1 MASAALK
8 RTTVSIEGYLEL
20 ERESPVRHEYVGG
33 QVYAMG
39 GSSDR
44 HNLVAGTLFNAL
56 FNHIAG
62 RCQVYMADM
71 RLRIALADGE
81 VGYYPDVLVA
91 CDPADRASHHR
102 ERPVFLA
109 EVLSPTTERVDRTEK
124 LIAYRQIP
132 SLEEYLIAEQDVAR
146 VELYRRSNGF
156 EREVLEAGD
165 VIRFA
170 SVGLELTVEQLYR
183 HVAF

>member
-8 RTTVSIEGYLEL
+8 RTTVSIDDYLEL

-33 QVYAMG
+33 QLYAMG

-44 HNLVAGTLFNAL
+44 HNTITLAL
-56 FNHIAG
+56 ASFLFGQLAG
-62 RCQVYMADM
+62 RCGVYTADM

-81 VGYYPDVLVA
+81 VAYYPDVLVA

-109 EVLSPTTERVDRTEK
+109 EVLSPTTERIDRTEK

-146 VELYRRSNGF
+146 VELYRRANGF
-156 EREVLEAGD
+156 KREVLEAGD

-170 SVGLELTVEQLYR
+170 SVGLELAVEQLYR
-183 HVAF
+183 HVTF